1 MANITDTD
9 LREHL
14 EGMRGSLANLRKP
27 VEAGTAEVARYCQR
41 WLSPWIANLGGDT
54 SMTNMGGVQ
63 QKTGKANSRLY
74 NSRAVR
80 AHRTLMNGMS
90 SGMSSP
96 SQPWFKIALTDKDL
110 AQHHEVRVWLDDVT
124 AILYAFLAQTNIYN
138 AMNFGYGELGW
149 AGTECLLF
157 TPHWKYGAVANAL
170 TFGSYYLGQDDG
182 LRVDTMIRHVPMTV
196 RQVHSQFGYD
206 AMSKRAKKLYD
217 DGKFNSI
224 IDVLHAIEPNLDR
237 EYGKI
242 DRTNKPF
249 RSIYWEASSDKSD
262 GILAFEGFDRKPMA
276 TPRWNAVGQDI
287 YSWGPGFEALPD
299 ARKLQ
304 LQELRFQQAQDY
316 GVTPS
321 LQVPIGDMS
330 RGANLVP
337 RGITYTTS
345 SDMSRAGPLWTVD
358 AQMVNYIGQDIMNR
372 TEPAVDE
379 GFFAHL
385 FLAITNMSGIQP
397 RNVEEIARRHEEQL
411 SQLGPVVDRV
421 QVEKLQVII
430 LQAFD
435 ILSKAGRIPAVP
447 RVMQG
452 SEISLEFTSIL
463 AQAQKMIGLG
473 AMERAMGFI
482 GNLAGINPQITDKA
496 DFDEAV
502 DEYTNRLGVPARIIR
517 SDEAVAQTRQQR
529 AAAQQQEKAA
539 AMAPALQQGA
549 EAARLLSET
558 DPGGGA
564 LANIGNILQPGV

>member
-1 MANITDTD
+1 MANITDEK

-27 VEAGTAEVARYCQR
+27 VETGTAEVARYCQR
-41 WLSPWIANLGGDT
+41 WLSPWIANLGGET

-63 QKTGKANSRLY
+63 QKTGKANNRLY

-96 SQPWFKIALTDKDL
+96 SQPWFKLALTDKDL

-124 AILYAFLAQTNIYN
+124 ALIYAFLAQTNIYN

-157 TPHWKYGAVANAL
+157 TPHWKYGAVGHAL

-182 LRVDTMIRHVPMTV
+182 LRIDTVIRHVPMTV
-196 RQVHSQFGYD
+196 RQVHSQFGLD
-206 AMSKRAKKLYD
+206 RMSKTARKLYAD
-217 DGKFNSI
+217 QKFNAI
-224 IDVLHAIEPNLDR
+224 IDVMHAIEPNLER

-242 DRTNKPF
+242 DRTNKPY
-249 RSIYWEASSDKSD
+249 RSVYWEAACDKSD

-321 LQVPIGDMS
+321 LQVPLGDMS

-345 SDMSRAGPLWTVD
+345 ADMSRAGPLWTVD
-358 AQMVNYIGQDIMNR
+358 PQMVNFIGQDIMNR

-385 FLAITNMSGIQP
+385 FMAITNMRGIQP

-421 QVEKLQVII
+421 QVEKLQVIV

-435 ILSKAGRIPAVP
+435 ILSNAGRLPQAP
-447 RVMQG
+447 RAMQG
-452 SEISLEFTSIL
+452 AEVSLEFTSIL

-473 AMERAMGFI
+473 AMERAIGFI
-482 GNLAGINPQITDKA
+482 GNLAQAKPEIVDKLDA
-496 DFDEAV
+496 DEAV

-517 SDEAVAQTRQQR
+517 SDEDVAADR
-529 AAAQQQEKAA
+529 AARARAAQQERMA
-539 AMAPALQQGA
+539 AMAPALEQVASGA
-549 EAARLLSET
+549 QLLSET
-558 DPGGGA
+558 DANAGA
-564 LANIGNILQPGV
+564 LGRLLPQPGV

>member
-1 MANITDTD
+1 MANITDIA

-27 VEAGTAEVARYCQR
+27 VETGTAEVARYCQR

-54 SMTNMGGVQ
+54 SMTNVGGVQ
-63 QKTGKANSRLY
+63 QKTGKANNRLY
-74 NSRAVR
+74 NSKAVR

-96 SQPWFKIALTDKDL
+96 SQPWFKLALTDKDL

-124 AILYAFLAQTNIYN
+124 ALIYAFLAQTNIYN

-157 TPHWKYGAVANAL
+157 TPHWRYGAVAHAL
-170 TFGSYYLGQDDG
+170 
-182 LRVDTMIRHVPMTV
+182 RIDTVIRHVPMTV
-196 RQVHSQFGYD
+196 RQVHSQFGHD
-206 AMSKRAKKLYD
+206 AMSKTARKLYD
-217 DGKFNSI
+217 DGKYNSI
-224 IDVLHAIEPNLDR
+224 IDVMHAIEPNLER

-249 RSIYWEASSDKSD
+249 RSIYWEAASDKSD
-262 GILAFEGFDRKPMA
+262 GILAFEGFNRKIMA

-316 GVTPS
+316 GVTPA
-321 LQVPIGDMS
+321 LQVPLGDMS

-345 SDMSRAGPLWTVD
+345 ADMSRAGPLWTVD
-358 AQMVNYIGQDIMNR
+358 PNMVRFIGSDIMER
-372 TEPAVDE
+372 TEPAVGE
-379 GFFAHL
+379 GFFEHL
-385 FLAITNMSGIQP
+385 FMAITNMRGIQP

-421 QVEKLQVII
+421 QVEKLQVIV
-430 LQAFD
+430 LQAFE
-435 ILSKAGRIPAVP
+435 ILSNAGRLPPAP
-447 RVMQG
+447 RAMQG
-452 SEISLEFTSIL
+452 AEVSLEFTSIL

-473 AMERAMGFI
+473 AMERALGFI
-482 GNLAGINPQITDKA
+482 GNIAGIKPEITDKLDA
-496 DFDEAV
+496 DEAV

-517 SDEAVAQTRQQR
+517 SDQDVAAQRQAR
-529 AAAQQQEKAA
+529 AQAAQQEKMA
-539 AMAPALQQGA
+539 AMAPALQQAAAGA
-549 EAARLLSET
+549 ELLSRTDVNAGALGRLL
-558 DPGGGA
+558 P
-564 LANIGNILQPGV
+564 QPGV